1 MSEASVYEDKPEF
14 ENAMNDRWILVDG
27 YSVLHAWPK
36 LRRLARRR
44 LEQQREVLV
53 TALRQYAD
61 HTGRKV
67 TVVFDGYAA
76 KHKPEVAGPSHG
88 VEVLFS
94 ERGKTA
100 DDVIE
105 RLVGQAEARKK
116 ILVVTSDNMERHT
129 VESMGAQSVS
139 AEAFEVEV
147 ETALAELGRLVRF
160 HGRRRKIGSVRDRFG
175 G

>member
-1 MSEASVYEDKPEF
+1 MLLVQVEAMK
-14 ENAMNDRWILVDG
+14 DRWVLVDG

-44 LEQQREVLV
+44 LEQQREALV
-53 TALRQYAD
+53 GVLRQYAD

-76 KHKPEVAGPSHG
+76 KRKPEVAETTHG

-94 ERGKTA
+94 EQGKTA

-105 RLVGQAEARKK
+105 RLVGQAEAREK
-116 ILVVTSDNMERHT
+116 ILVVTSDGMERHT
-129 VESMGAQSVS
+129 VESMGVQSVS
-139 AEAFEVEV
+139 AEVFEAEV
-147 ETALAELGRLVRF
+147 ETALAELGRLVRS
-160 HGRRRKIGSVRDRFG
+160 HGRRRKIGFIRDQFEG
-175 G
+175 